1 MRVKSSTGPY
11 SPYQVDENEWV
22 VCTVDG
28 QSIAIFDESGR
39 DTGSKHE
46 AVTLALA
53 ANKGIMS
60 EIDQP
65 PAYVSH
71 AGHAGIKY
79 GPEITE
85 VICGHLASGM
95 SLTSVCLMDGLPHKR
110 QVVRWLQKYPEFVT
124 AYVVAVKSRAH
135 IFAEEMI
142 DIADNQELDPYARRI
157 MIDTRKW
164 IAGKHNSKYAEAST
178 LRHEGSIAISRRAED
193 MTDDE
198 LATIAS
204 RGTIATGSR
213 ARIADKA

>member
-1 MRVKSSTGPY
+1 MRVASSHKPY
-11 SPYQVDENEWV
+11 SPVQVSE
-22 VCTVDG
+22 DG
-28 QSIAIFDESGR
+28 WIVNDRYEQNVAIFDALGR
-39 DTGSKHE
+39 SLGSKHE
-46 AVTLALA
+46 AVTLALS
-53 ANKGIMS
+53 ANKGIMDTEANS
-60 EIDQP
+60 P
-65 PAYVSH
+65 PTYAN
-71 AGHAGIKY
+71 HAGIKY

-85 VICGHLASGM
+85 VICGHLAGGM

-142 DIADNQELDPYARRI
+142 DIADNQALDPYARRI

-198 LATIAS
+198 LATV
-204 RGTIATGSR
+204 ATGSR
-213 ARIADKA
+213 DRIAGKA